1 MSVYER
7 GKSMIGSRW
16 WVFLITAA
24 FWLIVAW
31 VVLRFDM
38 RTVRAIAA
46 LAGIV
51 ILLAAVA
58 EIFNMVTAQSWRW
71 LHGVLGVLFFIT
83 GIVALIDPGSTFAW
97 LAAFIGW
104 YLLFK
109 GIADIIL
116 AFATK
121 EDNDAWWLGLL
132 VGIVEVIV
140 GFWAAGH
147 FQRSSYLLIVFVA
160 VIALTRAISDIV
172 TAFGLRKIY
181 HGGGH
186 DLTMPSTPA
195 LA

>member
-1 MSVYER
+1 MSIYEQ
-7 GKSMIGSRW
+7 GKRMIGARW

-38 RTVRAIAA
+38 RTVKAIAA
-46 LAGIV
+46 LAGII

-58 EIFNMVTAQSWRW
+58 EVFNMVTAPGWKW
-71 LHGVLGVLFFIT
+71 LHGTLAVLFFIT

-121 EDNDAWWLGLL
+121 EVNDAWWLGLL
-132 VGIVEVIV
+132 VGIIEVMV

-147 FQRSSYLLIVFVA
+147 WQRSAYLLIVFVA
-160 VIALTRAISDIV
+160 VIALTRAVTDIV

-181 HGGGH
+181 KSGDP